1 MVAELKEACWFK
13 GAVELK
19 LRGKCSLDLLVS
31 GPSDILE
38 ELPCMFCVL
47 LSDEKHPMDGTKD
60 GCIGS
65 LADILVSL
73 AVFEDIF

>member
-1 MVAELKEACWFK
+1 M
-13 GAVELK
+13 
-19 LRGKCSLDLLVS
+19 S

-73 AVFEDIF
+73 AVFEDMF